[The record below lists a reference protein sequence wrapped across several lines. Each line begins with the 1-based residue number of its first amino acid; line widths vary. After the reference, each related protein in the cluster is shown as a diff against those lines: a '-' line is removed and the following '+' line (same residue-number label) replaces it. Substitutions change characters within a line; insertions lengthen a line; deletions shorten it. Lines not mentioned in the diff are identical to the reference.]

1 MKRNVTK
8 AQIRDETRDRAARSA
23 RLANCNTL
31 YHYKI
36 LSALSLVFP
45 VFSLLFPCG

>member
-1 MKRNVTK
+1 MKRNITK
-8 AQIRDETRDRAARSA
+8 AQIRDKTRDRAAGSV
-23 RLANCNTL
+23 RLAILNTL

>member
-8 AQIRDETRDRAARSA
+8 AQIRDKTRDRAVRSA
-23 RLANCNTL
+23 RLANFNTL

-36 LSALSLVFP
+36 LSALSLVFHF
-45 VFSLLFPCG
+45 FSLLFPCG